1 MNCGISYILI
11 GTIIKNKIANLEN
24 SSWHQSSVDK
34 LNRLDVSKER
44 ISELENLRKNNDY
57 LEDGDRRLRVVW
69 EELANKKDK
78 WLTVFL
84 ARWAINK

>member
-69 EELANKKDK
+69 DK

>member
-44 ISELENLRKNNDY
+44 ISELENLRKNNDC

-69 EELANKKDK
+69 EELANKIDK